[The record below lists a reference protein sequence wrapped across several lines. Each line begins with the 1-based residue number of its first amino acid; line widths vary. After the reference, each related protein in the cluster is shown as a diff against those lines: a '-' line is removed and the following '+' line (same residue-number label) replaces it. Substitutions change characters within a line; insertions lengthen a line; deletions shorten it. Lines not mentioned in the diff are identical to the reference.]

1 MRLICYFIAIL
12 ILSSCENVN
21 TSKINLSN
29 DDISWQTND
38 EFPSIDFCD
47 QFKSNYERF
56 SCFKNKLSELIIN
69 KIDVESISVNQSL
82 NDTIIVDILID
93 KSGKIS
99 LLNKKINDVIKKQI
113 PEIES
118 ILDSAIIKLPTVLP
132 AVKTNIGVEVDS
144 TFELP
149 LIIKSS

>member
-56 SCFKNKLSELIIN
+56 SCFKNKLSELILN

-113 PEIES
+113 HEIES
-118 ILDSAIIKLPTVLP
+118 ILD
-132 AVKTNIGVEVDS
+132 
-144 TFELP
+144 
-149 LIIKSS
+149 